1 MKRLYTILLSIILS
15 LSLVACNGENTD
27 NREARDDGDV
37 SEDMQENSGRG
48 NKTRIA
54 EELKPED
61 YEKVPT
67 AKTVPDFGLFMGL
80 RGSEAIEYGKTGT
93 QDIDLE
99 SDKDLQW
106 VLEYIELLQ
115 SEEFGF
121 EIVGSQNYNP
131 EENDPFGGKFYGG
144 SWEIAFASTKINGGR
159 EQKSALSKT
168 ECDVYIYEAKK
179 TLYIHYTS
187 VFDMVDCGHRYSGY
201 EGDRLGEIVG
211 ERATEAYSLKKDK
224 YYNEGDEKLSVSGGV
239 RTEREW
245 IQDGTAYA
253 AYQGQSK
260 VIVNGGEVQSGTGFV
275 GKIWTKAEK
284 SKSKVDCY
292 SILLEEFLSK
302 EAGEQLKL
310 YLPLDIQVGEVLRM
324 TDFLSGHQK
333 DAERVCYLL
342 AYTPDYTYS
351 AIYAT
356 QQMKLSGCIEACT
369 VRVLQWDPTGESD
382 CVLYI
387 SAEGW
392 VDAEPFTVEAIVA
405 APVNDV
411 DKLKTMKE
419 KEESE
424 RSSSG
429 SYSFDDDDGPY
440 IPDYAKLDCLTCGGD
455 GDCNTCGGYGEVD
468 SYMGAGESIKTK
480 CKSCYGSGDCRTCGG
495 SGTR

>member
-1 MKRLYTILLSIILS
+1 MKRLYTILLCIILS
-15 LSLVACNGENTD
+15 LSFAACGNKTSD
-27 NREARDDGDV
+27 NREIEEDRGTREEEQEGSARG
-37 SEDMQENSGRG
+37 G
-48 NKTRIA
+48 KTCIA

-67 AKTVPDFGLFMGL
+67 AKTVPDLGLFMGL
-80 RGSEAIEYGKTGT
+80 RGGEAIEYGKTGT
-93 QDIDLE
+93 QEIDLE
-99 SDKDLQW
+99 SAEDLQL
-106 VLEYIELLQ
+106 VQEYIDLLQ

-131 EENDPFGGKFYGG
+131 AESDPFGGKFYGG

-168 ECDVYIYEAKK
+168 DCDVYILEAKK

-187 VFDMVDCGHRYSGY
+187 VFDMVDFGHRYSGY
-201 EGDRLGEIVG
+201 EGDRLQEIVG
-211 ERATEAYSLKKDK
+211 ARAAEAYYVKKDN
-224 YYNEGDEKLSVSGGV
+224 YYNESDGELSVSGGV
-239 RTEREW
+239 RTDRKW
-245 IQDGTAYA
+245 VQDGVAYA

-260 VIVNGGEVQSGTGFV
+260 VIVNGGEAQTGTGFV
-275 GKIWTKAEK
+275 GKTWVKAEK

-292 SILLEEFLSK
+292 SILLEEFLSE
-302 EAGEQLKL
+302 EAGEELKL
-310 YLPLDIQVGEVLRM
+310 YLPLDVQTGEVLRM

-342 AYTPDYTYS
+342 TYTPDYTYS

-369 VRVLQWDPTGESD
+369 VRVLQWDSTGESD

-411 DKLKTMKE
+411 DELKTMKE

-429 SYSFDDDDGPY
+429 SYSFDDSDGPY
-440 IPDYAKLDCLTCGGD
+440 IPDHAKLDCLTCGGD